1 MRYDFLLMI
10 ISILF
15 ITMGYAK
22 SKGDECNGE
31 RIKYVPYGVF
41 DNININQ

>member
-1 MRYDFLLMI
+1 MI
-10 ISILF
+10 ISLLF

-22 SKGDECNGE
+22 SKGDECSGE

-41 DNININQ
+41 DKIDVTQ

>member
-10 ISILF
+10 ISLIF

-22 SKGDECNGE
+22 GKSDLCDGE

-41 DNININQ
+41 DKIDSI